1 MSKSSLE
8 YAELAGLKLALGSL
22 KLLPQP
28 TNEQCI
34 VIEWI
39 EQRVKVLQEK

>member
-1 MSKSSLE
+1 MSKSSLD
-8 YAELAGLKLALGSL
+8 YAELAGLELALGSL

-39 EQRVKVLQEK
+39 EQRIKFLQEK